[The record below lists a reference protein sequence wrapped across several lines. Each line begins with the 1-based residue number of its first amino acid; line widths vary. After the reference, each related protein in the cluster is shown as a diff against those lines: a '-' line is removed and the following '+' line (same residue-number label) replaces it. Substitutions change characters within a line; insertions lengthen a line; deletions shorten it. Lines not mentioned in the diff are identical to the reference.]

1 MIDKNEMFKNISPEN
16 IKENQ
21 KDVVKLIKYLNKLHF
36 SDKQFEKLE
45 KLIKPI
51 IDTIENYEDMIIK
64 V

>member
-1 MIDKNEMFKNISPEN
+1 MIDKNEIFKNISPEN

-21 KDVVKLIKYLNKLHF
+21 KDVVKLIKYLNKLHL

-51 IDTIENYEDMIIK
+51 IDTIENYENMIIK

>member
-1 MIDKNEMFKNISPEN
+1 MIDKNEIFENISPEN

-21 KDVVKLIKYLNKLHF
+21 QDVVKLINYLNRLHL

-51 IDTIENYEDMIIK
+51 IDTIENYEDVIIK